1 MYSAIAANKRNTVL
15 IIGAFVALL
24 GGISIWW
31 GYSSGNGSSALFI
44 IGFVLLYTIFQYYMA
59 GAIAVAMT
67 GAVQI
72 QKSDNPRLWRIVEN
86 LSITEG
92 VPMPKVYIINDP
104 APITE

>member
-44 IGFVLLYTIFQYYMA
+44 IGFVLL
-59 GAIAVAMT
+59 GVVLVLIA
-67 GAVQI
+67 
-72 QKSDNPRLWRIVEN
+72 RLTYDTFLR
-86 LSITEG
+86 
-92 VPMPKVYIINDP
+92 
-104 APITE
+104 